1 MYAFSRGK
9 NGMSLKDSDMVT
21 RRTSSRRKFLS
32 HATRAALGALG
43 IVTAAT
49 VAASAKD
56 ARDFI
61 PADNKA
67 KSPHDRDTRSGD
79 LTK

>member
-1 MYAFSRGK
+1 
-9 NGMSLKDSDMVT
+9 MSLKDTDIVT
-21 RRTSSRRKFLS
+21 VPVSSRRNFLS
-32 HATRAALGALG
+32 HASRAALGALG
-43 IVTAAT
+43 VVTAAT

-79 LTK
+79 MTK